1 MTIKRKGDTMAIFW
15 YIFISYIS
23 IFIHELGHYWS
34 AYFFGIKATDV
45 ITGMGFK
52 LFSFST
58 KHTTFT
64 FNIIPGGGMTI
75 YSSNEELNLSTF
87 QQFIILGSGV
97 SFNYLTAVIATTLY
111 FQTSLVKGF
120 FAFNQMIVSFIYTLF
135 NLFSFNDLIAPQ
147 VGLTDSIEW
156 VAGQFTTIKFIL
168 FIFIFM
174 NLLLFLFNLLPVPF
188 FDGGQML
195 SLLIDPILYKIGIK
209 ENLLNKF
216 KERINQL
223 VGILLIVLVS
233 IPIINEVFNYF
244 QTTHVASKPMIRWM
258 LIILGA
264 ILIKRL
270 FTSILH
276 HFKLN
281 K

>member
-1 MTIKRKGDTMAIFW
+1 
-15 YIFISYIS
+15 
-23 IFIHELGHYWS
+23 
-34 AYFFGIKATDV
+34 
-45 ITGMGFK
+45 
-52 LFSFST
+52 
-58 KHTTFT
+58 
-64 FNIIPGGGMTI
+64 
-75 YSSNEELNLSTF
+75 
-87 QQFIILGSGV
+87 
-97 SFNYLTAVIATTLY
+97 
-111 FQTSLVKGF
+111 
-120 FAFNQMIVSFIYTLF
+120 
-135 NLFSFNDLIAPQ
+135 
-147 VGLTDSIEW
+147 
-156 VAGQFTTIKFIL
+156 
-168 FIFIFM
+168 
-174 NLLLFLFNLLPVPF
+174 
-188 FDGGQML
+188 ML

-244 QTTHVASKPMIRWM
+244 QTTRIASKPMIRWM

-270 FTSILH
+270 LTSILH

>member
-1 MTIKRKGDTMAIFW
+1 MTIKRKGNTMAIFW

-23 IFIHELGHYWS
+23 IFIHELGHYCS
-34 AYFFGIKATDV
+34 AYLFGIKATDV

-64 FNIIPGGGMTI
+64 FKIIPGGGVTI
-75 YSSNEELNLSTF
+75 YSSSEDLNLSTF

-97 SFNYLTAVIATTLY
+97 TFNYLTAVIATAIY
-111 FQTSLVKGF
+111 FETSLVRGF

-135 NLFSFNDLIAPQ
+135 RLFSLSDFIAPQ
-147 VGLTDSIEW
+147 IGLADSIEW
-156 VAGQFTTIKFIL
+156 VAGQFTMIKFIL

-195 SLLIDPILYKIGIK
+195 SLFIDPILYKIGIK
-209 ENLLNKF
+209 ENQLNKF
-216 KERINQL
+216 KERLNQL
-223 VGILLIVLVS
+223 VGILLIILVS
-233 IPIINEVFNYF
+233 IPIINEITSYF
-244 QTTHVASKPMIRWM
+244 KNTPFSSKSIIRWI

-264 ILIKRL
+264 VLIKRL